1 LRVLSVATT
10 HPCLPGDG
18 EPAYVLEVNRGLAAL
33 GHRVTALLPHAP
45 GARLAETMDG
55 IEIRRFRY
63 FLPPSLQKLCY
74 NGGILPNL
82 HRSWT
87 ARVNLPFFLAAQA
100 AAVAREVRR
109 SSPDLV
115 HCHWLISSGLMGALA
130 AGVRNRPLVV
140 SAHGSDVYLQNLL
153 FQTANR
159 FVLERS
165 QVCTVNSRGTRARVH
180 SIDPGAR
187 TEIVPMGVHPSRYGP
202 HLASPEARRNMGAG
216 RPQILFIGRFSR
228 HKGIGHLVRAMPEI
242 VRAHPSARLALIGFG
257 PEEVTIR
264 RTVASAGVED
274 RVRLVGRIPHS
285 EVPAYLAS
293 ADLAVLPSET
303 VEGLGVVL
311 LEALASGTPVVG
323 SRVGG
328 IPDVIRD
335 GVTGLLCRPGDQE
348 DLAAKCIDLLEDEE
362 LRRRTTE
369 AGRQLVTEVFSWE
382 RIALRFDEI
391 FRQLLETGASPD
403 PPHDPPGRAP

>member
-1 LRVLSVATT
+1 
-10 HPCLPGDG
+10 
-18 EPAYVLEVNRGLAAL
+18 
-33 GHRVTALLPHAP
+33 
-45 GARLAETMDG
+45 
-55 IEIRRFRY
+55 
-63 FLPPSLQKLCY
+63 
-74 NGGILPNL
+74 
-82 HRSWT
+82 
-87 ARVNLPFFLAAQA
+87 
-100 AAVAREVRR
+100 
-109 SSPDLV
+109 
-115 HCHWLISSGLMGALA
+115 
-130 AGVRNRPLVV
+130 
-140 SAHGSDVYLQNLL
+140 
-153 FQTANR
+153 
-159 FVLERS
+159 
-165 QVCTVNSRGTRARVH
+165 
-180 SIDPGAR
+180 
-187 TEIVPMGVHPSRYGP
+187 
-202 HLASPEARRNMGAG
+202 
-216 RPQILFIGRFSR
+216 
-228 HKGIGHLVRAMPEI
+228 
-242 VRAHPSARLALIGFG
+242 
-257 PEEVTIR
+257 
-264 RTVASAGVED
+264 VASAGVED